1 MNFVY
6 GVIGLGLIGW
16 AVQWFWPRTAPW
28 PILVGLLLGL
38 VGGMVRFIYD
48 AQRIGSGRK

>member
-6 GVIGLGLIGW
+6 GVIGLALIGL
-16 AVQWFWPRTAPW
+16 ALQWLWPSTAPW
-28 PILVGLLLGL
+28 AVLGGLLFGL

-48 AQRIGSGRK
+48 AKSIGSGKK